1 MLSYSRLL
9 DFACNDGSFW
19 ENWARQSRAVSIP
32 GKIVI
37 ATDRREWSNQN
48 PSFFAMSLL
57 TPSLLTVKK
66 IVWSLTN
73 FSEQYQ

>member
-9 DFACNDGSFW
+9 DFACNDGSFL
-19 ENWARQSRAVSIP
+19 ENWVRQSRVVSIP
-32 GKIVI
+32 ENVVI
-37 ATDRREWSNQN
+37 ATDRRESSNQN

-57 TPSLLTVKK
+57 TLSLLTVKK
-66 IVWSLTN
+66 MVWSLTN

>member
-9 DFACNDGSFW
+9 DFARDDGSFL
-19 ENWARQSRAVSIP
+19 ENWVRQSRVVSIP
-32 GKIVI
+32 ENVVI
-37 ATDRREWSNQN
+37 ATDRRESSNQN

-57 TPSLLTVKK
+57 TLSLLTVKK
-66 IVWSLTN
+66 MVWSLTN